1 MEGNMSAYMP
11 NSYNPIDNSLMTQC
25 NGGQTNLTNGPDYAA
40 VRQMTNYHAY
50 SPYGAQP
57 TYPRFPPYDRLEVR
71 PINSQ
76 QNPDYYQRHS
86 TSLPNDNNNCSD
98 YSNLQQYSSYK
109 QHITGPRFIEKDCS
123 PPDLTHPDSPDH
135 SPHGSDGFGG
145 GENPGEDD
153 KEDDST
159 PVPMYPW
166 MRSQYGP
173 NRKRGRQTY
182 TRYQTLELEKEFHFN
197 RYLTRR
203 RRIEIAHALCL
214 TERQIKIWFQNRRM
228 KWKKESKPDGGSD
241 EIEDEKEK

>member
-1 MEGNMSAYMP
+1 MDGNMSAYMP
-11 NSYNPIDNSLMTQC
+11 NSYNHMDNSLMTQC
-25 NGGQTNLTNGPDYAA
+25 NGGPTNHANGPDYAS
-40 VRQMTNYHAY
+40 VRQMTGYGYGSY
-50 SPYGAQP
+50 SSQP
-57 TYPRFPPYDRLEVR
+57 TYPRFPPYDRLDVR
-71 PINSQ
+71 PINTH
-76 QNPDYYQRHS
+76 QNTTDYYRNTNIHI
-86 TSLPNDNNNCSD
+86 DNNNSVD
-98 YSNLQQYSSYK
+98 YPSMQPYSTYK
-109 QHITGPRFIEKDCS
+109 QHVPVHRYPDKDS
-123 PPDLTHPDSPDH
+123 PPDLSHPDSPQH

-145 GENPGEDD
+145 GENQADDD
-153 KEDDST
+153 KDDDSA

-228 KWKKESKPDGGSD
+228 KWKKEAKSPDGGSD
-241 EIEDEKEK
+241 DLEDEKEK